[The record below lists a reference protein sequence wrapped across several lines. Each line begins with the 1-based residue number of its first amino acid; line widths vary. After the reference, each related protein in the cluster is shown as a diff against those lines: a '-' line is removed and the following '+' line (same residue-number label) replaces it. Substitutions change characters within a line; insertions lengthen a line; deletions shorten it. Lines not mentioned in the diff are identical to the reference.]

1 MNRRE
6 ELLRLVCAVE
16 NSIPAGDC
24 DKEEVWP
31 PEDVVERAAE
41 PLSEID
47 KREPVPSA
55 HDGDTICN
63 GEWLSGSGG
72 HRVFSGNCQH
82 PATWRELDGGAQFCD
97 EHARAVIVASAP
109 EPVSAPVED
118 EDGPDVIRDASGFRW
133 RLVAARAR
141 GDGEAIVCDSGGRGW
156 FAFDARQDVI
166 SATKL
171 QAYWRENYRFA
182 VDETFDEET
191 RRVVKLPANQG
202 RTPDGDVVT
211 FAWDGL
217 DAVARNID
225 GRDRLTCRGSFD
237 VFTVGP
243 WRHLENRLRDWAL
256 ANVPEG
262 IEIVDGVPRYR
273 ETKKEPEA
281 FFVSKRGYRW
291 HFVETPEEWVAVMFL
306 GGCSSSFAASDPSP
320 SPVRDALRAYLDA
333 KGVAWRKDGGA

>member
-16 NSIPAGDC
+16 SDVSLDAR
-24 DKEEVWP
+24 VWTP
-31 PEDVVERAAE
+31 DDVVERATE
-41 PLSEID
+41 LLSEID
-47 KREPVPSA
+47 KRAPVERPSK
-55 HDGDTICN
+55 
-63 GEWLSGSGG
+63 L
-72 HRVFSGNCQH
+72 
-82 PATWRELDGGAQFCD
+82 RELLADTTSADDGATLSAED
-97 EHARAVIVASAP
+97 MVAFAS

-118 EDGPDVIRDASGFRW
+118 EDGPDVIRPTCGRRVLVSAIVRGGGLPLVFDDEGDDWNPFFPNEFSSAG
-133 RLVAARAR
+133 VAAKA
-141 GDGEAIVCDSGGRGW
+141 
-156 FAFDARQDVI
+156 
-166 SATKL
+166 
-171 QAYWRENYRFA
+171 QAYWRANYRFA
-182 VDETFDEET
+182 VDETFDEE
-191 RRVVKLPANQG
+191 RKRVVKLPANQG
-202 RTPDGDVVT
+202 RTPEGYVVT
-211 FAWDGL
+211 FGWEGHRAWARYEEGHGFAVWPFVDVD
-217 DAVARNID
+217 DASQA
-225 GRDRLTCRGSFD
+225 LQA
-237 VFTVGP
+237 
-243 WRHLENRLRDWAL
+243 RLRDWAL